1 MYGGAPA
8 PMMFPPLPYPGGFPV
23 MPAPALPSPTPP
35 PPLSSLPP
43 PIPGLQPRPAVTP
56 MAPAPFTPL
65 QDRPFSHFVRNVAPN
80 PAPSQLEFFSEN
92 LKEEFCDSYLR
103 GGQRYMTMLKEH
115 PMRTLPILAAGVGM
129 GALLTALHRHNHVIE
144 TGLLFLLLGYPVA
157 FALRQLPKMEEA
169 YEAVAQGNPT
179 QGKTMFREA
188 LDELVYQVLHVCL
201 KPFTVA
207 AVVVGLLRLPE
218 NIRRIQAGQGYL
230 AIFQPVLKALR
241 INDRTGP
248 LKALDRIYHP
258 LEHVGNQAENLLH
271 KATFGLFKTR

>member
-1 MYGGAPA
+1 
-8 PMMFPPLPYPGGFPV
+8 
-23 MPAPALPSPTPP
+23 MPILPP
-35 PPLSSLPP
+35 PPLPAL
-43 PIPGLQPRPAVTP
+43 PIPAPGLTPQTSFVTA
-56 MAPAPFTPL
+56 APTPFAPL
-65 QDRPFSHFVRNVAPN
+65 NARPFSHFIRNVAPT
-80 PAPSQLEFFSEN
+80 PAPTQLEFFSES
-92 LKEEFCDSYLR
+92 LKDEFWDSYLR

-115 PMRTLPILAAGVGM
+115 PLRTLPILAAGVGM

-179 QGKTMFREA
+179 QGKTMYREA

-218 NIRRIQAGQGYL
+218 NIRRIQAGQDYL
-230 AIFQPVLKALR
+230 RIFQPVLKALR
-241 INDRTGP
+241 ITDRTGP

-258 LEHVGNQAENLLH
+258 LENVGNQAENLLH
-271 KATFGLFKTR
+271 KATFGLFKTQ